1 MSGKA
6 SKRAKPLSV
15 LTDEI
20 GLAVI
25 AQTAYG
31 ESICMAGSFCPLSS
45 LFFVCLGGGG
55 IIRASERVRESLELG
70 TLLHKDENVGNCPL
84 L

>member
-1 MSGKA
+1 MPSRLLGNGEDKAWGGGVSGKA

-20 GLAVI
+20 GLAII

-45 LFFVCLGGGG
+45 LFLLVWGGGG
-55 IIRASERVRESLELG
+55 LYERARE
-70 TLLHKDENVGNCPL
+70 
-84 L
+84 